1 MMTSSYDDIM
11 TVSDKLDPS
20 GNGYG
25 GGCMHRIELSREL
38 VERLAR
44 ERGGRL
50 HLFEDIDPARTAHV
64 VIDLQNG
71 FMEPGA
77 PVEVPTA
84 REIVPNV
91 NAISRAMR
99 AAGGT
104 NIFVR
109 FTTPVH
115 ALEDWSSFYARFPPE
130 TRQAHQAAFAP
141 GAHYWDLWPKLDARP
156 DEMRVNKGR
165 FAAFIPGTCD
175 LHEIL
180 QSRDVDTLIVTGTL
194 TNCCCESTARDAMQ
208 LNYKVIFVSDA
219 NATLTDAEHNATLNN
234 MCALFADVMSTDE
247 VIGALQRCQAPVRT
261 GG

>member
-1 MMTSSYDDIM
+1 
-11 TVSDKLDPS
+11 
-20 GNGYG
+20 
-25 GGCMHRIELSREL
+25 MHRIEINPELIQQLS
-38 VERLAR
+38 R

-50 HLFEDIDPARTAHV
+50 HLFDSIDPARTAHV
-64 VIDLQNG
+64 IIDLQNG

-91 NAISRAMR
+91 NAISGAVR

-109 FTTPVH
+109 FTTPVG
-115 ALEDWSSFYARFPPE
+115 ALDDWSSFYARFPQQA
-130 TRQAHQAAFAP
+130 RRAHQEAFAP
-141 GAHYWDLWPKLDARP
+141 GAHYWELWPELDAHP
-156 DEMRVNKGR
+156 GEMRVDKTR
-165 FAAFIPGTCD
+165 FAAFIPGTCA

-180 QSRDVDTLIVTGTL
+180 RAHQIDTLIVTGTL

-219 NATLTDAEHNATLNN
+219 NAALTDAEHNATLNN
-234 MCALFADVMSTDE
+234 MCALFCDVMSTNE
-247 VIGALQRCQAPVRT
+247 VVGALQRSASPRANT
-261 GG
+261 GAQ

>member
-1 MMTSSYDDIM
+1 
-11 TVSDKLDPS
+11 
-20 GNGYG
+20 
-25 GGCMHRIELSREL
+25 MHKVEIRPELL
-38 VERLAR
+38 ERLTH

-50 HLFEDIDPARTAHV
+50 HIFDDIDPARTAHV

-91 NAISRAMR
+91 NAISTAVRE
-99 AAGGT
+99 AGGT

-109 FTTPVH
+109 FTTPAD
-115 ALEDWSSFYARFPPE
+115 ALDAWSSFYARFAAE
-130 TRQAHQAAFAP
+130 TRKAHQAAFAP
-141 GAHYWDLWPKLDARP
+141 GAHYWELWPQLEVR
-156 DEMRVNKGR
+156 DEDLQVNKGR
-165 FAAFIPGTCD
+165 FAAFIPGTCA
-175 LHEIL
+175 LHQIL
-180 QSRDVDTLIVTGTL
+180 QDRGIDTLIVTGTL

-219 NATLTDAEHNATLNN
+219 NAALSDAEHNATLNN

-247 VIGALQRCQAPVRT
+247 VVSAVYGRASRPVAASPARR
-261 GG
+261 